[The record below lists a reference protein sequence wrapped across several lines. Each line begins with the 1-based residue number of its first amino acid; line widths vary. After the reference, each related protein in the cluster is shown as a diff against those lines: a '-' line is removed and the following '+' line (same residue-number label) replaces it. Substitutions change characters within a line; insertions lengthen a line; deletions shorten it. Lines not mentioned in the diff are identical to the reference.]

1 MNLSKELLDY
11 LDKQFPNQSP
21 NLNDKEREVWFKSGQ
36 ASVVKHLKQLLD
48 EQNKKEAK
56 GFCIPR
62 EISYRCNRNDET
74 NMRINK

>member
-21 NLNDKEREVWFKSGQ
+21 NINDKDREVWFKSGQ

-48 EQNKKEAK
+48 EQNKNILNNNIIK
-56 GFCIPR
+56 R
-62 EISYRCNRNDET
+62 
-74 NMRINK
+74 